1 MRYTPRRARGRGAVC
16 APCTLRV
23 RSVCSRSTLALVA
36 VTRRSHATI
45 TRASPAVTHAHGGGS
60 HGPAGDVDGREL
72 ATVARSGSCGRPRG
86 RAPRRPLESPRRR
99 AVHGECARLDGR
111 RVRGVSLRPP
121 PLDVSPLVR
130 LSRSGH
136 ARPVRTSATSR
147 DPTANHAPA
156 TRPPSTFATSTNRPA
171 STLCHDVM
179 RASSGAA
186 PSRLLPPS
194 LSRARRAGG
203 PCVRVTERDPP

>member
-72 ATVARSGSCGRPRG
+72 ATVARSGSCGRPRSRAPRRHLESPRTPRSAREV
-86 RAPRRPLESPRRR
+86 RAPRRPPRTGSVTPPAAPRRVAPGAALALGSREAR
-99 AVHGECARLDGR
+99 AHLRHEPRPDGQPRTRDAAPVDLRHQHEPPRVDPMPRRHARIIGR
-111 RVRGVSLRPP
+111 GPVEVAPAVPIARAPRW
-121 PLDVSPLVR
+121 
-130 LSRSGH
+130 
-136 ARPVRTSATSR
+136 RPVRAR
-147 DPTANHAPA
+147 D
-156 TRPPSTFATSTNRPA
+156 
-171 STLCHDVM
+171 
-179 RASSGAA
+179 
-186 PSRLLPPS
+186 
-194 LSRARRAGG
+194 
-203 PCVRVTERDPP
+203 